1 MKEIE
6 FKSKLISMETKV
18 ENVLREQI
26 YFKV

>member
-6 FKSKLISMETKV
+6 FKSKLIPMETKV